1 MRYIMTL
8 IWSVLISLVVT
19 YVVTSMAGAAFN
31 FTFVLI
37 LGAVIFLAIFV
48 LGDLL
53 LKEREEY

>member
-31 FTFVLI
+31 STSVFVLA
-37 LGAVIFLAIFV
+37 AVIFLAIFV
-48 LGDLL
+48 LGELI
-53 LKEREEY
+53 LKEKEEY